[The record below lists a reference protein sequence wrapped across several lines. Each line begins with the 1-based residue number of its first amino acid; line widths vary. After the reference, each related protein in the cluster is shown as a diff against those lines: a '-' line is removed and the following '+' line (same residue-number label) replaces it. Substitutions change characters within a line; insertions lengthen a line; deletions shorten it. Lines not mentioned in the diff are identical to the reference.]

1 VRLALPLS
9 AWLFPCRDPVAQC
22 VAPASCQS
30 APLAAPHS
38 QVKISS
44 SLYESILPLV
54 RTQVESQVRRRPLH
68 GPIQGGDRLTTLPW
82 ATQIK
87 VRDLS
92 RAAVS
97 VTPSEYGS
105 WSEARSGER
114 LCIPR
119 PTPSVRSLP
128 THDAHA
134 SLYRMRRPDGR
145 GQGTLAHAL
154 LPCVPALTPTLA
166 RLAAAAQGAADA
178 RGGGGAQRDG
188 GGPDPGDLRQEGEG
202 AGERDR
208 PPAAR
213 DAPGDGGALQRER
226 RRTRTRPPHSHSPT
240 YPLPPSL
247 APNAIPL
254 LAQFL
259 SK

>member
-1 VRLALPLS
+1 MLSRSLRLVHSRPHAG
-9 AWLFPCRDPVAQC
+9 RVAG
-22 VAPASCQS
+22 AS
-30 APLAAPHS
+30 PTP
-38 QVKISS
+38 
-44 SLYESILPLV
+44 
-54 RTQVESQVRRRPLH
+54 
-68 GPIQGGDRLTTLPW
+68 PW
-82 ATQIK
+82 ANPG
-87 VRDLS
+87 R
-92 RAAVS
+92 R
-97 VTPSEYGS
+97 
-105 WSEARSGER
+105 
-114 LCIPR
+114 
-119 PTPSVRSLP
+119 P
-128 THDAHA
+128 THDPPLRDADQGA
-134 SLYRMRRPDGR
+134 RPVARGGVRDALGVRQLVGGKERPDGR
-145 GQGTLAHAL
+145 GEGTLAHAL

-213 DAPGDGGALQRER
+213 ECVATAPPTAPAPCSHTRLSAHTPACLRSAPGDGGALQRER